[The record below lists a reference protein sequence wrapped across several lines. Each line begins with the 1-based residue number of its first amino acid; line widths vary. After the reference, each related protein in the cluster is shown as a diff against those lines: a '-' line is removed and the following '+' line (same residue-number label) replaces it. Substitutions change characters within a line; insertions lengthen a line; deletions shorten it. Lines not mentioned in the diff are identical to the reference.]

1 LSSRRK
7 RFRTIEVTG
16 TATPPVV
23 LVIAGNDPSGGAGLA
38 ADIQA
43 ITALAAHPA
52 PVVTAITVQD
62 TRNVYRV
69 QPVAAGLVA
78 EQARTVLADLPVRA
92 IKIGVLPTAELCVAV
107 ADLLAEH
114 DELPV
119 VIDPVLIAAGGGRL
133 ADAGVI
139 APMIARLV
147 PHATVLT
154 PNASELRSLVPDAAS
169 DAQRAAALV
178 EAGAEYVLAKGA
190 DESTEEVHNV
200 LYDSEGEVEHF
211 TWSRLPH
218 VYHGSGCTL
227 ASAIAALLAH
237 GKTPRAAVEGAQRYT
252 FEALRRG
259 FRPGAGQHI
268 PHRFFH
274 LPETHKL

>member
-1 LSSRRK
+1 M
-7 RFRTIEVTG
+7 TG
-16 TATPPVV
+16 TSTPPVV

-52 PVVTAITVQD
+52 PVVTAVTVQD

-69 QPVAAGLVA
+69 QPVDSGLVA
-78 EQARTVLADLPVRA
+78 EQARVLLADLPVRA
-92 IKIGVLPTAELCVAV
+92 IKLGVLPTAAVCVAV
-107 ADLLAEH
+107 AEILDGHE
-114 DELPV
+114 DIPV
-119 VIDPVLIAAGGGRL
+119 VMDPVLVAAGGGTL
-133 ADAGVI
+133 ADADVI
-139 APMIARLV
+139 EPMISRLV

-154 PNASELRSLVPDAAS
+154 PNAHELHALVPAAKS
-169 DAQRAAALV
+169 DADRAAVLIA
-178 EAGAEYVLAKGA
+178 AGAQYVLAKGA
-190 DESTEEVHNV
+190 DEPTEEVHNV
-200 LYDSEGEVEHF
+200 LYDGEGEVEIF

-218 VYHGSGCTL
+218 SYHGSGCTL
-227 ASAIAALLAH
+227 AAAVAALLAH
-237 GKTPRAAVEGAQRYT
+237 GKTPRAAVEAAQRYT

-259 FRPGAGQHI
+259 FRPGGGQHI

>member
-1 LSSRRK
+1 
-7 RFRTIEVTG
+7 VTG

-43 ITALAAHPA
+43 VTALAAHPA
-52 PVVTAITVQD
+52 PVVTSITVQD
-62 TRNVYRV
+62 TRNAHRV
-69 QPVAAGLVA
+69 QPVSAELVG
-78 EQARTVLADLPVRA
+78 EQARVVLADLAVRA
-92 IKIGVLPTAELCVAV
+92 IKIGLLASAEIGAAV
-107 ADLLAEH
+107 AELLAEH
-114 DELPV
+114 PGLPV
-119 VIDPVLIAAGGGRL
+119 VLDPVLVASGGGLL
-133 ADAGVI
+133 AEAALTEVLL
-139 APMIARLV
+139 ARLV
-147 PHATVLT
+147 PLTTVLT
-154 PNASELRSLVPDAAS
+154 PNASELRALIPDAETIA
-169 DAQRAAALV
+169 ARAAALTA
-178 EAGAEYVLAKGA
+178 AGAAYVLAKGG
-190 DESTEEVHNV
+190 DELTDEVHNV
-200 LYDSEGEVEHF
+200 LYDREGEVEHF

-237 GKTPRAAVEGAQRYT
+237 GKTPRAAVEAAQRYT

-259 FRPGAGQHI
+259 FRPGGGQHI

>member
-16 TATPPVV
+16 TETPPVV

-52 PVVTAITVQD
+52 PVVSAITVQD

-69 QPVAAGLVA
+69 HPLAASLVA
-78 EQARTVLADLPVRA
+78 EQARALLADLPVRA
-92 IKIGVLPTAELCVAV
+92 IKIGVLPTAELCSAV
-107 ADLLAEH
+107 DDILTAYDG
-114 DELPV
+114 PV
-119 VIDPVLIAAGGGRL
+119 VIDPVLVAAGGGRL
-133 ADAGVI
+133 AEAGVI
-139 APMIARLV
+139 DPMITRLI

-154 PNASELRSLVPDAAS
+154 PNASELRSLVPDATN
-169 DAQRAAALV
+169 DAQRAAVLV
-178 EAGAEYVLAKGA
+178 QAGAEYVLAKGA
-190 DESTEEVHNV
+190 DEPTEEVHNV
-200 LYDSEGEVEHF
+200 LYDSEGEVDHF

-227 ASAIAALLAH
+227 AAAVAALLAH
-237 GKTPRAAVEGAQRYT
+237 GKPPRAAVEGAQRYT

-259 FRPGAGQHI
+259 FRPGGGQHI